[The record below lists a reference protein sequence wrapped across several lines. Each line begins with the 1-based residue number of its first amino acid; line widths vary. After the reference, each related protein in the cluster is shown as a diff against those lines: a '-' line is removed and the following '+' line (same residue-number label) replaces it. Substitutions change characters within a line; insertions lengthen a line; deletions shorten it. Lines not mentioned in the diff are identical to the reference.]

1 MLAASSEYFRV
12 MFTSRSMKESM
23 ERDVSLTGVTA
34 EALSLVLDYVYT
46 SRVTL
51 SLANVQQVL
60 AAATHLRLERVV
72 TACSVYLQDQIDS
85 VNCVDVAT
93 LADNYCLQTLKS
105 RAFRY

>member
-46 SRVTL
+46 SKVTL
-51 SLANVQQVL
+51 SLANVQQAL
-60 AAATHLRLERVV
+60 AAATHLRFERVV

-105 RAFRY
+105 RAFR